1 MINYE
6 TFWVCF
12 FRWYSRC
19 PNHLQI
25 FKHTSPKFL
34 CSFLLL
40 LERFMLLLTPLPWQI
55 VPQPSHAC
63 VGHQNFMKP
72 LWRLSISLGV
82 VNVCNSHALTVVFAL
97 KYESFSSIYLL
108 LILQA
113 LLQRVCWSSW
123 KLKGWLSIMWKAIC
137 RYLCLTSFNFRLAFY
152 WNTVWACICVCFYF

>member
-40 LERFMLLLTPLPWQI
+40 LEKFVLLLTPLPWQI

-97 KYESFSSIYLL
+97 SMKVSHQFIYCSFYRRYSKGCAEAHES
-108 LILQA
+108 
-113 LLQRVCWSSW
+113 
-123 KLKGWLSIMWKAIC
+123 
-137 RYLCLTSFNFRLAFY
+137 
-152 WNTVWACICVCFYF
+152 